1 MTCDECGAKSGHL
14 LGCSKSEYSS
24 PVVPVEPVL
33 VELVA
38 QDEAAEQISSAY
50 ELRRLIAFPLA
61 YLLMWLF
68 SATSLGSFVL
78 RTFFGMWLHE
88 LGHASAAWLTGRWAL
103 PLPWV
108 TFSFDRNWLVTVLLV
123 GGSIA
128 LARFG
133 LTRRS
138 WATVGL
144 GATLLAATIVGHLL
158 PASAQRAFD
167 VFGGEAGA
175 MVFGALMSCGFLV
188 RSQLRIFRGGLRWG
202 WLVIGAASWA
212 DATRVW
218 WTAKTDFAAIPFGE
232 EDGMPSDAS
241 RLVDEHG
248 WDAGVMVKRF
258 LLVATVTLIAAG
270 LAWVA
275 AIVRE
280 RIAPRTLT
288 AQ

>member
-1 MTCDECGAKSGHL
+1 MTCDECGANGGHL
-14 LGCSKSEYSS
+14 LGCSRSEYSK
-24 PVVPVEPVL
+24 PVEPVL
-33 VELVA
+33 AALVA
-38 QDEAAEQISSAY
+38 QDEAAEQTAEAS
-50 ELRRLIAFPLA
+50 EHRRLIAFPLA
-61 YLLMWLF
+61 YLLMWLV
-68 SATSLGSFVL
+68 SATSVGRIVL

-88 LGHASAAWLTGRWAL
+88 LGHASAAWLTGRCAL
-103 PLPWV
+103 PLPWI
-108 TFSFDRNWLVTVLLV
+108 TFSFDRSWLVSLLLV

-133 LTRRS
+133 WVRRS

-144 GATLLAATIVGHLL
+144 SATLLVATLVGHLL
-158 PASAQRAFD
+158 PASAQRTFD

-175 MVFGALMSCGFLV
+175 MVYGALLSCGFLV
-188 RSQLRIFRGGLRWG
+188 RSRLRPFRGGLRWG

-218 WTAKTDFAAIPFGE
+218 WTAKTDFDAIPFGE
-232 EDGMPSDAS
+232 EDGLRSDAS

-258 LLVATVTLIAAG
+258 LFVALVTLIAAA

-280 RIAPRTLT
+280 RLAERNV
-288 AQ
+288 AAR